1 MLMEERFAGA
11 PPAAKPAPGAP
22 APVILNED
30 DLEEEE
36 IMEEPAVVPAKPV
49 VPPPPA
55 APKTAPIEVR
65 PAPTVKPPVA
75 PVGGAP
81 IMRPSSPNMELV
93 DMEEDSSDE
102 EAEEVTV
109 DKRPMAPPIAAPPP
123 INPEKVVIKAN
134 YDPKAPTMMGGG
146 APGVDE
152 QMLISP
158 LTGERVPASKM
169 AEHMRIGLLDP
180 KWVEQKVKEGRCKEK
195 GKEVSLISC

>member
-1 MLMEERFAGA
+1 
-11 PPAAKPAPGAP
+11 
-22 APVILNED
+22 
-30 DLEEEE
+30 
-36 IMEEPAVVPAKPV
+36 
-49 VPPPPA
+49 
-55 APKTAPIEVR
+55 
-65 PAPTVKPPVA
+65 
-75 PVGGAP
+75 
-81 IMRPSSPNMELV
+81 MRPSSPNMELV

-109 DKRPMAPPIAAPPP
+109 DKRPMAPPVAAPPP
-123 INPEKVVIKAN
+123 INPEKVVIKPN

-180 KWVEQKVKEGRCKEK
+180 KWVEQKVG
-195 GKEVSLISC
+195 SLMNARK